1 MTQENNTVLIFPT
14 FLKIYK
20 NFISKSQCLEIL
32 KELKKINTKDHK
44 ALTKDNAKSSHNTN
58 NNINYVLGDK
68 INTDLLVLINQYA
81 KEYGISELKI
91 TNSWYNIQLKNSV
104 LSSHSHPSSVISG
117 ALYLKTDSLSSK
129 IFFHNPNPYISFTQF
144 NEDNHYNFN
153 YVYFNVDVGSLIL
166 FPSWLIHG
174 SNSTENKSDERI
186 CFSFNTQYKN

>member
-20 NFISKSQCLEIL
+20 NFINKSQCLEIL

-44 ALTKDNAKSSHNTN
+44 ALTKDNAKSSHNIN

-68 INTDLLVLINQYA
+68 INTDLLFLINQYA

-91 TNSWYNIQLKNSV
+91 KNSWYNIQLKNSV

-117 ALYLKTDSLSSK
+117 VLYLKTDSLSSK
-129 IFFHNPNPYISFTQF
+129 IFFHNPNPYISFTEF
-144 NEDNHYNFN
+144 NEHNYYNFN
-153 YVYFNVDVGSLIL
+153 YVHFNVDVGSLIL

-174 SNSTENKSDERI
+174 SNTTENKSDERI
-186 CFSFNTQYKN
+186 CFSFNTEYKD